1 MNVKRICAVV
11 MTVLLVMSLLPSA
24 VFAAAGK
31 LDGKLKLKGSA
42 SVGSTLSANYEKA
55 EPEGLTDEDV
65 SFSWVRKPEDGESK
79 EVGTGKTYTVAQ
91 EDEGSK
97 IVLTITGIEEKGLS
111 GTLTASTET
120 ISAAAEE
127 ETSGEEESWSEEY
140 TEEQTGET
148 EEYNAE
154 PEETQE
160 EIPEEPQNAEEPQNT
175 EEPQSAEEPQNTA
188 ETQQNETAEEE
199 WHVDTYEEETNDAAD
214 KEEETTIPDNVSE
227 EEPVTIGTDTDGS
240 EQNAQSEPQ
249 NQDEEGKDGTN
260 SGEAEPAAEGGAISI
275 APETLTFEALKE
287 GYQEVT
293 QAQTVTVT
301 NTGDAAITLAQPKA
315 QYFDITAVGA
325 SATDNIRLEKGGS
338 CMFLV
343 APAAGL
349 AAGTYSDELI
359 FGITE
364 DESKQAKVTAS
375 VEVKAELPKFTA
387 DPSNIVF
394 GSYTEGE
401 DDTPEVQTIT
411 VTNNTEE
418 AVILKQPAG
427 EVFQAGALSA
437 ETLEA
442 GKTVT
447 FTLQPK
453 TGLEAGEYKETI
465 SISKVSEAGQTEELT
480 SVTAELTV
488 TVKEPVY
495 QLDVEPD
502 MLDFGS
508 SEEGYDTAP
517 EAQKVTIT
525 NTGDTEITL
534 EQPKADFFNVSE
546 LSATVVKPG
555 ESVSFTVRPKTGL
568 EESDYLEVI
577 EIPNEA
583 GVQCVVNAAFSVAD
597 AGNKLIEIQKTADIK
612 GLANGTKK
620 TAEALKLPASVVLR
634 TTEGKVKAKVS
645 WDVKSSAYD
654 PGSTEAQSFSVKG
667 KVTLPEGVTNP
678 DDISLIT
685 SVKVSVQGYTP
696 KVASADDNK
705 ITGID
710 SSKGY
715 VTRSKISFTAVGAGM
730 DNTNPGKGDVRYV
743 PLNWTVINTNSWT
756 EAPYSATFGLSQS
769 GDYTLSVVFNRQKFD
784 GSNWT
789 NTGEQDTKKVSFHVS
804 QAQPTATPS
813 AINRSDATR
822 KNAVQTGDTTNV
834 VPFVAALILAVV
846 CVGGIII
853 YRRKK

>member
-1 MNVKRICAVV
+1 MKVKRICAVV
-11 MTVLLVMSLLPSA
+11 MTVLLVMSLLPAA
-24 VFAAAGK
+24 VFAASGK

-42 SVGSTLSANYEKA
+42 SVGGTLSADYEKA
-55 EPEGLTDEDV
+55 EPEGLTDGDV
-65 SFSWVRKPEDGESK
+65 SFSWVRKTEGGESK
-79 EVGTGKTYTVAQ
+79 EVGTGKTYTVTQ
-91 EDEGSK
+91 EDEGNK
-97 IVLTITGIEEKGLS
+97 IVLTITGIEEKGLTGS
-111 GTLTASTET
+111 LTASTET

-140 TEEQTGET
+140 TEEQTDET
-148 EEYNAE
+148 ENYNAE
-154 PEETQE
+154 PADTQE
-160 EIPEEPQNAEEPQNT
+160 EIPEETQNT
-175 EEPQSAEEPQNTA
+175 EEIQNTE
-188 ETQQNETAEEE
+188 ETQQNEIPEEE
-199 WHVDTYEEETNDAAD
+199 WHVDTYEEETNDAD
-214 KEEETTIPDNVSE
+214 NEEETTIPDNVSE
-227 EEPVTIGTDTDGS
+227 EEPVTIGIDTDGS
-240 EQNAQSEPQ
+240 EQDAQSEIQ
-249 NQDEEGKDGTN
+249 KQDEEGKDAAN
-260 SGEAEPAAEGGAISI
+260 PGETEPAAEGYAISA
-275 APETLTFEALKE
+275 APETLTFEVLKE

-293 QAQTVTVT
+293 QVQTVTVT
-301 NTGDAAITLAQPKA
+301 NTGDAAVTLTQPKA
-315 QYFDITAVGA
+315 QHFDITAVEA
-325 SATDNIRLEKGGS
+325 STPDNIKLEKGAS
-338 CMFLV
+338 CTFLV
-343 APAAGL
+343 APAKGLTAGI
-349 AAGTYSDELI
+349 YSDELI

-364 DESKQAKVTAS
+364 DESKQGKVTAS
-375 VEVKAELPKFTA
+375 VEVKAELPKFTV
-387 DPSNIVF
+387 DPAGIVF
-394 GSYTEGE
+394 ESYTEGE

-418 AVILKQPAG
+418 AVVLKQPIG
-427 EVFQAGALSA
+427 ENFQAGVLSA

-453 TGLEAGEYKETI
+453 TGLAAGEYKETI
-465 SISKVSEAGQTEELT
+465 SISKVSDAGQTEELT
-480 SVTAELTV
+480 AVTAELTV
-488 TVKEPVY
+488 TKKEPVY
-495 QLDVEPD
+495 KLDVKPD

-508 SEEGYDTAP
+508 SEEGYEAAP

-525 NTGDTEITL
+525 NTGDTEIAL

-555 ESVSFTVRPKTGL
+555 ESVSLTVRPKKGL

-577 EIPNEA
+577 QIPNEA
-583 GVQCVVNAAFSVAD
+583 GVQCIVNAAFNVTA
-597 AGNKLIEIQKTADIK
+597 AGNKLIEIQKTADIT
-612 GLANGTKK
+612 GLKNGTKK

-634 TTEGKVKAKVS
+634 TTEGKMKAKVS
-645 WDVKSSAYD
+645 WDVKGSAYD
-654 PGSTEAQSFSVKG
+654 PGSTDAQTFSVKG

-685 SVKVSVQGYTP
+685 SVKVSVKGYTP

-710 SSKGY
+710 SAGGY

-730 DNTNPGKGDVRYV
+730 DNTKPGKGDVRYV

-822 KNAVQTGDTTNV
+822 RNAVQTGDTTNV
-834 VPFVAALILAVV
+834 VPFVVALVLAVV
-846 CVGGIII
+846 CVGGIVI
-853 YRRKK
+853 YRKKK